1 MLIGLLDTA
10 ESNIGKNNMG
20 LFNFSKYNEIE
31 KALFDLHVHNLSMNG
46 ISSSEARKMTENML
60 DQAIEK
66 SKKSGNYF
74 LPKNLGSI
82 IVGEADTEDLR
93 IQKFAHVIRERM
105 PKNEGITLDDI
116 KMWWNLNDVE
126 RRMVQAQDLVEKFQA
141 GLGLLDSGKASSPE
155 EATAMVCKFLPVYG
169 NPDDNSQSSGDDR
182 PLPFELKDRINI
194 YIEKQAC
201 KGSTEYKE
209 EMESSSSFNALVRK
223 EIRAGKL

>member
-1 MLIGLLDTA
+1 
-10 ESNIGKNNMG
+10 MG
-20 LFNFSKYNEIE
+20 FFNFSKYNDVE
-31 KALFDLHVHNLSMNG
+31 KALFDIYVQS
-46 ISSSEARKMTENML
+46 IPSSDARKMMEDML
-60 DQAIEK
+60 NQAIEE

-82 IVGEADTEDLR
+82 IVGEVDTEDLR
-93 IQKFAHVIRERM
+93 IQKFVHVIRERM

-116 KMWWNLNDVE
+116 KVWWNLNDVE
-126 RRMVQAQDLVEKFQA
+126 RRMVQVQDLVEKSQA
-141 GLGLLDSGKASSPE
+141 VLGLLESGKASSPE

-169 NPDDNSQSSGDDR
+169 NPDDNRQSSGDDR

-194 YIEKQAC
+194 YIGKRAG

-209 EMESSSSFNALVRK
+209 EMESSSSFYALVRK